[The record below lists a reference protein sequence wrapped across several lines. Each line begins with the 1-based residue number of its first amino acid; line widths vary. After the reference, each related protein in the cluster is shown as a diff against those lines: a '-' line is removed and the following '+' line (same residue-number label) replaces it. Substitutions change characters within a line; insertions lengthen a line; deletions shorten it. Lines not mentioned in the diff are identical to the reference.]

1 MSFISRP
8 TSFMTALAATAAVGL
23 SATSASA
30 QLSNYSQDFE
40 SLDRT
45 DANALAADGW
55 LLFAASVDGIPFD
68 ATYGDFQAGPFAAP
82 NNIASPNISVI
93 SDIPSG
99 GDPPAGN
106 QGLVFFS
113 DYASGLHSD
122 PNDPR
127 GLVLSLFQQQTIGAG
142 DIGQTVTFDFL
153 AEGNAGPPTGNAIT
167 EAFLLTLD
175 PNAGFA
181 ATNSLSVVTTT
192 VPDGAPTPGQITLD
206 LTDPLLEGQILQFG
220 FRNTARDFE
229 GSAVDYD
236 NVNFTVAPVP
246 EPSSLALIGLGA
258 IAVMR
263 RRRA

>member
-1 MSFISRP
+1 MSHISRS
-8 TSFMTALAATAAVGL
+8 TSLLTALTATAAMSFVAGP
-23 SATSASA
+23 ATA

-45 DANALAADGW
+45 DPNALAADGW
-55 LLFAASVDGIPFD
+55 KLFVASVDGIPND
-68 ATYGDFQAGPFAAP
+68 LTYGNFTAGPFPAP

-99 GDPPAGN
+99 GDPPAGS

-113 DYASGLHSD
+113 DYGSGLHSD
-122 PNDPR
+122 TNDPR
-127 GLVLSLFQQQTIGAG
+127 GLVLSLFQERIISAG
-142 DIGQTVTFDFL
+142 DIGSTVVFDFL

-181 ATNSLSVVTTT
+181 ATNNLSLVTTT
-192 VPDGAPTPGQITLD
+192 VPDGAPTPGQLVLD
-206 LTDPLLEGQILQFG
+206 LSDPLLEGQILQFG

-236 NVNFTVAPVP
+236 DVSLTVAVP
-246 EPSSLALIGLGA
+246 EPSSLALIGLGGMA
-258 IAVMR
+258 MLR
-263 RRRA
+263 RRRS